1 LARASAGDK
10 HLCFGMGA
18 RAFSIPSNKRR
29 NVMKKTVRLS
39 LFAMLLAFAL
49 AAVTERSARM
59 NASAQGNNQVTI
71 TNFKFEPK
79 TITVNEGDTVV
90 WNNKEGLHTVK
101 SDTDVFV
108 SKNLKAG
115 ETFSYQFTK
124 AGKYPYHCGFH
135 GGKGGAD
142 MAGTIVVKKK

>member
-1 LARASAGDK
+1 
-10 HLCFGMGA
+10 
-18 RAFSIPSNKRR
+18 
-29 NVMKKTVRLS
+29 MKKTVRLS

-108 SKNLKAG
+108 SNNLKAG

>member
-1 LARASAGDK
+1 MKSAICLLALVM
-10 HLCFGMGA
+10 LCG
-18 RAFSIPSNKRR
+18 
-29 NVMKKTVRLS
+29 V
-39 LFAMLLAFAL
+39 LFA
-49 AAVTERSARM
+49 RSNRSLSPE
-59 NASAQGNNQVTI
+59 ASAQSANQVTI

-79 TITVNEGDTVV
+79 TLTVNEGDTVT

-101 SDTDVFV
+101 SDTEAFV

-115 ETFSYQFTK
+115 ENFSYQFTK